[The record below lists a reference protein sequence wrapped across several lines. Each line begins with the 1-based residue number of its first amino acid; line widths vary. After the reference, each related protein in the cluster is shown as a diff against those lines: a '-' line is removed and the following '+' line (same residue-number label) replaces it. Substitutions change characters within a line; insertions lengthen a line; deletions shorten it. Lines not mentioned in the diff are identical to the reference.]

1 MGWFRA
7 ALFIGGSAMFV
18 YSAWRL
24 ATIRE
29 DRLLRLSQMAFYA
42 ALMLIVLPKEPN
54 GPGGNGPVWA
64 AFVLLLVSF
73 GLTVAHK
80 ARRRPPH
87 SDDGNDAG
95 AAG

>member
-7 ALFIGGSAMFV
+7 VLFVGGSAMFA

-29 DRLLRLSQMAFYA
+29 GRLLRLSQMAFYA

-54 GPGGNGPVWA
+54 GPGSDRPVWA
-64 AFVLLLVSF
+64 AFVLLLASF

-80 ARRRPPH
+80 TRRRPP
-87 SDDGNDAG
+87 SEELPPG
-95 AAG
+95 

>member
-7 ALFIGGSAMFV
+7 VLFIGGSAMFV

-29 DRLLRLSQMAFYA
+29 GRLLRLSQMAFYA

-54 GPGGNGPVWA
+54 GLGSDKPVWA
-64 AFVLLLVSF
+64 AFALLLVSF
-73 GLTVAHK
+73 ALTIAHK
-80 ARRRPPH
+80 TRRGSGTSEVRRDPGTP
-87 SDDGNDAG
+87 
-95 AAG
+95 

>member
-1 MGWFRA
+1 MGWIRA

-29 DRLLRLSQMAFYA
+29 ARLLRLSQMAFYA
-42 ALMLIVLPKEPN
+42 ALMLIVLPKEPT

-64 AFVLLLVSF
+64 AFALLLVSF
-73 GLTVAHK
+73 GLTIAHK
-80 ARRRPPH
+80 TRRGPPH
-87 SDDGNDAG
+87 PGADSKPG

>member
-7 ALFIGGSAMFV
+7 VLFIGGSAMFV

-29 DRLLRLSQMAFYA
+29 GRLLRLSQMAFYA

-54 GPGGNGPVWA
+54 GLGSDKPVWA

-73 GLTVAHK
+73 GLTIAHK
-80 ARRRPPH
+80 TRRGRGTTEVPRGP
-87 SDDGNDAG
+87 GTP
-95 AAG
+95 